1 MSKFVDEYLA
11 WLKANISEK
20 QINDC
25 IEITTPFLDRHNDW
39 LQIYVEE
46 TDDDRIYLTDD
57 GYILN
62 DLQNC
67 GIDIKTDARKRI
79 LSNIVNGYGIQ
90 ISKDNELCIVT
101 DRASFAQKK
110 HMLIQCM
117 MSVDDLY
124 ITSKSNT
131 ISIFAEEVQQ
141 FFDDNDILYI
151 PDVQF
156 VGKSGFS
163 HKFDFSIPHTKKRP
177 EILIKSIN
185 NPSNDSIKLSLFQWE
200 DTRKNRRTDSQLIVY
215 LNDTKHISSNV
226 INSCKSYGIKA
237 FPWKERNNSLSDFVA

>member
-1 MSKFVDEYLA
+1 MSKFVDEYLK

-46 TDDDRIYLTDD
+46 TADGRIYLTDD

-62 DLQNC
+62 DLQNS
-67 GIDIKTDARKRI
+67 GIDIKTEARKKI
-79 LSNIVNGYGIQ
+79 ISNIVSGYGVQ
-90 ISKDNELCIVT
+90 MSENNELCVVA
-101 DRASFAQKK
+101 DRESFPQKK

-124 ITSKSNT
+124 ITSKSNV
-131 ISIFAEEVQQ
+131 ISLFAEEVQQ
-141 FFDDNDILYI
+141 FFDNNNILYT

-156 VGKSGFS
+156 TGKSGFS

-177 EILIKSIN
+177 EILVRSIN
-185 NPSNDSIKLSLFQWE
+185 NPSSDSIKLALFQWE
-200 DTRKNRRTDSQLIVY
+200 DTKKNRKLDSQLIVY
-215 LNDTKHISSNV
+215 LNDKKHISSNI
-226 INSCKSYGIKA
+226 INSCKSYGIEA
-237 FPWKERNNSLSDFVA
+237 FPWKERNNSLNNFVA